1 MTAMLDTSSRL
12 VRLLSLL
19 QARRFWPGPALA
31 EALEITP
38 RTLRRDVDRLRR
50 LGYPV
55 ESSGG
60 VAGGYRLGAGARLPP
75 LMLEEEEALALA
87 VALQAASGSLAG
99 MEGAALR
106 ALGKLDQVLPSALRR
121 RLEGM
126 RRSIL
131 RLEGGGGAATFEAV
145 RALSEA
151 CDERAVVRFSYRGRE
166 KEPSRRS
173 VEPHRIVCLGK
184 RWYLVAWDLDRED
197 WRTFRVDRIAS
208 AIEKGEPFAPRIPPD
223 ADVETYLTR
232 SVAIAAYRMEIVVRL
247 FGPFSELRGK
257 ISPAWG
263 LLEEVEEG
271 VCRLRTGANSPEAA
285 AVWLASMGVDFE
297 VEEGA
302 EFAAHLGSVAERLR
316 RAVAATESG
325 KRFRE
330 EHATTGLPSRDDSE

>member
-75 LMLEEEEALALA
+75 LMLEEEEALAVA
-87 VALQAASGSLAG
+87 VALQTASGSLAG
-99 MEGAALR
+99 MEGA
-106 ALGKLDQVLPSALRR
+106 
-121 RLEGM
+121 
-126 RRSIL
+126 
-131 RLEGGGGAATFEAV
+131 EAV
-145 RALSEA
+145 
-151 CDERAVVRFSYRGRE
+151 
-166 KEPSRRS
+166 
-173 VEPHRIVCLGK
+173 
-184 RWYLVAWDLDRED
+184 
-197 WRTFRVDRIAS
+197 
-208 AIEKGEPFAPRIPPD
+208 
-223 ADVETYLTR
+223 
-232 SVAIAAYRMEIVVRL
+232 
-247 FGPFSELRGK
+247 
-257 ISPAWG
+257 
-263 LLEEVEEG
+263 
-271 VCRLRTGANSPEAA
+271 
-285 AVWLASMGVDFE
+285 AVWLAGMGVDFE

-330 EHATTGLPSRDDSE
+330 KHATTGLPSRDDSE